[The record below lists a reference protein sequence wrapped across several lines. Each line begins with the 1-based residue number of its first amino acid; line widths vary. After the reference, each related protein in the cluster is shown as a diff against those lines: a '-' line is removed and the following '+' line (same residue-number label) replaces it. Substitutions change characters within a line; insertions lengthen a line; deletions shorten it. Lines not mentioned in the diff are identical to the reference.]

1 MSDAYVIEVADET
14 VGIVVRQA
22 SERAFRFHAA
32 LPRYYSLDGHIFNA
46 PRDAERAVIAH
57 LGRKR
62 KGVVETTQ

>member
-14 VGIVVRQA
+14 VGIVVRQQ

-32 LPRYYSLDGHIFNA
+32 LPRYFSLDGHIFNA

-57 LGRKR
+57 LNRKR
-62 KGVVETTQ
+62 KGEAEASR